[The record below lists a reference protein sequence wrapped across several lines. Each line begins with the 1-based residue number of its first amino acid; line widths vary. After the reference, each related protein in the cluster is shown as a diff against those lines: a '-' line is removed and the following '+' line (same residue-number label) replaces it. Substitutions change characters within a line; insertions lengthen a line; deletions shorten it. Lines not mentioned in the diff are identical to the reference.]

1 MAKAGHLHDVMYSQ
15 LMPHYLANAT
25 QHPDI
30 IQLCWQM
37 AANLGTDAFLRQPI
51 ALRAYTGK

>member
-1 MAKAGHLHDVMYSQ
+1 
-15 LMPHYLANAT
+15 MPHYLANAT

-37 AANLGTDAFLRQPI
+37 AANLGADAFLRQPI